1 MKINKISFLIFL
13 LISCQSDLVKK
24 PKDLIGKNQM
34 ELIMQDM
41 MLMRSIS
48 RNYQSFIK
56 DKNWFGDKY
65 IYEKYSID
73 SLQLVESQNFYAKSP
88 KIYLEMHKHI
98 KFNMERLIDSIDVLS
113 KEEIRK
119 IKENQSKDFRNL
131 NQDLN

>member
-48 RNYQSFIK
+48 RNYQSIIK

-88 KIYLEMHKHI
+88 KIYYA
-98 KFNMERLIDSIDVLS
+98 LIWYYHL
-113 KEEIRK
+113 
-119 IKENQSKDFRNL
+119 L
-131 NQDLN
+131 G